1 MTDHLAGADAGAT
14 SGNEE
19 EASLQKRLAKA
30 EERLGFYS
38 SFDQVIQENISR
50 ASQLMREALELR
62 ERTQE
67 ELESTQA
74 NVMKLVTAERSRFQS
89 ELTYLHDELVRL
101 QDTAAAMARRVASA
115 LGDLSVA
122 EFFGSTLAPQSVE
135 PGQSEA
141 AVEDGSVESFEIAA
155 EGSAAELDA
164 EGVPAE
170 DLFVAEEMVGTSELS
185 LGELESEPI
194 AADASAI
201 EEAIPSYPS
210 FDEAEDQ
217 GEDQV
222 LGAAPAVGAF
232 LGEAEEAVAAEA
244 EEAAAIEAEQSAAE
258 ADEVSAAAEEVLEPE
273 VEAEAPVEE
282 ADGIGAADDE
292 SASFDSAVESALLET
307 ETVEASSDEAVQ
319 EDTGAIEQAEIA
331 AAAETVE
338 AAEEYDS
345 SDQASGGSP
354 DAGFLDTAETAGE
367 TDRLAPSALEPRSVM
382 VLVHGVPRAAA
393 ALSLQRHLHGLEYVD
408 SVEAREYAEGILRL
422 QVTANRELALDD
434 LRSWDGGEEL
444 VPVTVKHDVIEVR
457 LPGAQ
462 GF

>member
-14 SGNEE
+14 SGTDQ
-19 EASLQKRLAKA
+19 EASLEKRLAKA

-67 ELESTQA
+67 ELEATQS
-74 NVMKLVTAERSRFQS
+74 NVVKLVTAERSRFQS
-89 ELTYLHDELVRL
+89 ELTFLHEELVRL

-122 EFFGSTLAPQSVE
+122 EFFGTTLAPQSIE

-141 AVEDGSVESFEIAA
+141 AVEDGIAESFEIAA
-155 EGSAAELDA
+155 EEAAVEFDA
-164 EGVPAE
+164 EGVPAD
-170 DLFVAEEMVGTSELS
+170 DLFVAEGSVGTSELI
-185 LGELESEPI
+185 LGEPESEPF
-194 AADASAI
+194 AADASAE

-210 FDEAEDQ
+210 FDEVDDQ

-222 LGAAPAVGAF
+222 LGAAPAAGAF
-232 LGEAEEAVAAEA
+232 VGEA
-244 EEAAAIEAEQSAAE
+244 EEAAAAEAEESGAE
-258 ADEVSAAAEEVLEPE
+258 AEDALAPEVEPEAPAGEVEEVAAAE
-273 VEAEAPVEE
+273 
-282 ADGIGAADDE
+282 DE
-292 SASFDSAVESALLET
+292 LASIESALAET
-307 ETVEASSDEAVQ
+307 ESVEATADEAVQ
-319 EDTGAIEQAEIA
+319 EDTGAIEQAEVA
-331 AAAETVE
+331 AAAEEAEAKVAVE
-338 AAEEYDS
+338 EHVP
-345 SDQASGGSP
+345 SDQANGGLP
-354 DAGFLDTAETAGE
+354 DAGFLDTTETTDE